1 MFQCETRSHIGGNSW
16 SQEIYNHIIIFNAD
30 ACSGQNPSISFTE
43 EACLNQI
50 NWTCDNEWHYL
61 ITNLINVISQSTNWT
76 VQKRNWHQKQHP
88 LADKKCDVSLSD
100 HVRVNKK
107 KKPTNLK
114 VLLKKGRSFF
124 QMSGGRKN
132 RKQTIIFRN
141 TNDLHQTFFDH
152 RAFGDLGAK
161 CWKMHWCFLL

>member
-1 MFQCETRSHIGGNSW
+1 MLW
-16 SQEIYNHIIIFNAD
+16 K
-30 ACSGQNPSISFTE
+30 NPSISFTE

-100 HVRVNKK
+100 HVRVNRKEN
-107 KKPTNLK
+107 PENLFKSFYSWK
-114 VLLKKGRSFF
+114 VYHFP

-132 RKQTIIFRN
+132 KKQTIIFRN
-141 TNDLHQTFFDH
+141 TDDRPSSDIFRSSCASWFRSEMLKDALMFPSFKT
-152 RAFGDLGAK
+152 
-161 CWKMHWCFLL
+161 

>member
-30 ACSGQNPSISFTE
+30 ACSGQNSSISFTE

-100 HVRVNKK
+100 HVRVNR
-107 KKPTNLK
+107 KKPDKFKSFYSRK
-114 VLLKKGRSFF
+114 VDHFSRCLVDGRIGS
-124 QMSGGRKN
+124 R
-132 RKQTIIFRN
+132 R
-141 TNDLHQTFFDH
+141 
-152 RAFGDLGAK
+152 
-161 CWKMHWCFLL
+161 